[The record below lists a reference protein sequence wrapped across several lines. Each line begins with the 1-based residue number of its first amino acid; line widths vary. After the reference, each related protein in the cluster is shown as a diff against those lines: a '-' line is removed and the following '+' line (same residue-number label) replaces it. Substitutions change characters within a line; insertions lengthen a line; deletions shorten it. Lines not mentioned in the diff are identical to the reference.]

1 MTAEERE
8 AFIESIGVKT
18 KTYRKKWETAK
29 YRDFEVFNRNSV
41 KANKRQFSEYMEGF
55 VFNTRIL
62 GLLLTEEIIDGEFGL
77 SEQVMAK
84 GQIAIDTAKKCA
96 DEYESIDN
104 NEELFKHLKRIK
116 EARDGLAELLQE
128 FVRAY

>member
-1 MTAEERE
+1 MAEE
-8 AFIESIGVKT
+8 IK
-18 KTYRKKWETAK
+18 
-29 YRDFEVFNRNSV
+29 
-41 KANKRQFSEYMEGF
+41 
-55 VFNTRIL
+55 
-62 GLLLTEEIIDGEFGL
+62 DGEFGL

-116 EARDGLAELLQE
+116 EARDGLTELLQK